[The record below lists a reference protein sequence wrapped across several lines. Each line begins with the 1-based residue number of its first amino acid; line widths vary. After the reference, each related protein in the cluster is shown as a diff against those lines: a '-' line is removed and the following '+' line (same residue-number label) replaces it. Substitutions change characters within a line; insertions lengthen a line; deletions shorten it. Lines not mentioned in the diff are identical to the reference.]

1 MFDVAQAERAVQFI
15 SLLKHTKGVWY
26 GKPFELLPG
35 RKNSSEIFLAQLKKT
50 VTGNITL
57 LMWKCLRKMVKV
69 NWPLRWLFTSL
80 VAMVNGGLKYMAVPL
95 IGSRLLLCSM

>member
-1 MFDVAQAERAVQFI
+1 MFDIAQAERAVQFI

-26 GKPFELLPG
+26 GKPFELLPWQEKLI
-35 RKNSSEIFLAQLKKT
+35 RDILAQLKKT

-80 VAMVNGGLKYMAVPL
+80 VAMVNGG
-95 IGSRLLLCSM
+95 

>member
-15 SLLKHTKGVWY
+15 SLLKHTKGS
-26 GKPFELLPG
+26 GMENLLSYFPG

-69 NWPLRWLFTSL
+69 NWPAAVALYLNLWRW
-80 VAMVNGGLKYMAVPL
+80 
-95 IGSRLLLCSM
+95 